1 MATPTSVWA
10 GDTSDLNERRHEL
23 CGPPCVWSSSPP
35 AGWTWEQ
42 QFSPHLQRNKQLQ
55 DALLQRE
62 EELARLQEENC
73 KLREFLSS
81 SFVKSLQEKAEKL
94 GVASRVALK
103 RTLMTRDVEPPR
115 LSTHRL
121 LPSKKV
127 SKRVC
132 RNLMAEF
139 CSETQESPSEPNL
152 DLWVLRTLGL
162 KDRDT
167 IDTSSQSAPDFS
179 IWEGDS
185 SGYTP
190 DSTLDSP
197 VSTATPSSVHS
208 CCPGTA
214 SEPDHGFSADPE
226 TSDKS
231 SASAGIAPPPGSG
244 IRSFNTWT
252 TFQRPDLCSIT
263 GSSPVHSPDRDPA
276 GLPFWSPPPD
286 RWTPPE
292 NVLPPPLLTSTPTST
307 QPWVSPGPLNRT
319 SPSDHPEVRTPRRS
333 TDVAFSMFLRPSSSV
348 KTHSFPQ
355 GQAFVRRDTG
365 GRCNFTW
372 VPRQEP

>member
-81 SFVKSLQEKAEKL
+81 SFVKSLQEKAE
-94 GVASRVALK
+94 VSSNVYRDASKSGRRTPPALY
-103 RTLMTRDVEPPR
+103 
-115 LSTHRL
+115 
-121 LPSKKV
+121 PS
-127 SKRVC
+127 VC

-167 IDTSSQSAPDFS
+167 IDT
-179 IWEGDS
+179 
-185 SGYTP
+185 
-190 DSTLDSP
+190 
-197 VSTATPSSVHS
+197 
-208 CCPGTA
+208 
-214 SEPDHGFSADPE
+214 
-226 TSDKS
+226 
-231 SASAGIAPPPGSG
+231 
-244 IRSFNTWT
+244 
-252 TFQRPDLCSIT
+252 PDLCSIT